1 MQVYLALGSNL
12 GDREAALVE
21 ARDLLM
27 KNGVM
32 VVLQSSVLET
42 TPLGDFKKRADQPD
56 YLNQVLECETDL
68 GVVEL
73 LEVCKGVEVE
83 MGRDMSEKGSGES
96 RVIDIDILF
105 YGDERVV
112 LPGLTIPHPGVKD
125 REFWKDGLEEL
136 GFTKKR

>member
-21 ARDLLM
+21 AKDLLM

-42 TPLGDFKKRADQPD
+42 APLGGADQPD
-56 YLNQVLECETDL
+56 YLNQVLECETEL
-68 GVVEL
+68 GAQEL
-73 LEVCKGVEVE
+73 LKVCQEVEVE
-83 MGRDMSEKGSGES
+83 MGRDMKEKGGGES

-112 LPGLTIPHPGVKD
+112 LPGLTIPHPGVRD
-125 REFWKDGLEEL
+125 REFWIAGLKEL
-136 GFTKKR
+136 GCVKIDA